1 MGKLL
6 DRLQYQLK
14 TEYKQDAENCIIV
27 YNKLKEMNNG
37 HVWES
42 DWNPLVNTSFI
53 GDYPNSKRISK
64 PTNIGNVFLNGLN
77 DKT

>member
-6 DRLQYQLK
+6 DSLNRQLK
-14 TEYKQDAENCIIV
+14 SDYKEDAENCIKI
-27 YNKLKEMNNG
+27 YNHLKEKTD
-37 HVWES
+37 HIWES

-77 DKT
+77 NKK

>member
-6 DRLQYQLK
+6 DSLNRQLK
-14 TEYKQDAENCIIV
+14 SDYKEDAENCIKI
-27 YNKLKEMNNG
+27 YNYLKEKTD
-37 HVWES
+37 HIWES

-64 PTNIGNVFLNGLN
+64 PSNIGIVFLNGLN